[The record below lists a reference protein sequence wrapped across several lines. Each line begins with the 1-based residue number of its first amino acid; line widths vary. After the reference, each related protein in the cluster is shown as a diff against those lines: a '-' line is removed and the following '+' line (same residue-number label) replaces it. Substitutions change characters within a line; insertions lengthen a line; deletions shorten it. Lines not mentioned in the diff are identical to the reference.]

1 MNRIVLGD
9 PAIPIAVGGFV
20 EKDDVAR
27 VDICVHAG
35 VLMIASATTSRRYT

>member
-35 VLMIASATTSRRYT
+35 VLMIASASMNGRLT